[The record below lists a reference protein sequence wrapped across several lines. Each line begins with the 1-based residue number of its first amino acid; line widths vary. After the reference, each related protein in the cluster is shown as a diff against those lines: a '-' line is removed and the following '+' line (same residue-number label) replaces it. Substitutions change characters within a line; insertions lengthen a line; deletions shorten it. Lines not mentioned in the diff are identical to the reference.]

1 MKEELWVHS
10 WQKQEIFSPPK
21 HPDQLRDPP
30 SLLFS
35 GYPHSFPWDVK
46 LSNSLNVVLR
56 LKMRGD
62 IPVLP
67 LMSSLYV
74 QGLHHFV

>member
-1 MKEELWVHS
+1 MIEELWVHS
-10 WQKQEIFSPPK
+10 WQEQEIFSSPK
-21 HPDQLRDPP
+21 HPDWLRDPP

-35 GYPHSFPWDVK
+35 GYHHSFLWDVK

-62 IPVLP
+62 RPVLP
-67 LMSSLYV
+67 LMSSWCV
-74 QGLHHFV
+74 KGLHHFI